1 MHVRLEM
8 ESAQLASREV
18 PFVCPHFPS
27 DVRIYSRQD
36 FLFLFFRDFPYDVLL
51 LSIYSK
57 IYYERMIKYG
67 APHYIN
73 RHFSVVDMEPTDAVE
88 V

>member
-1 MHVRLEM
+1 
-8 ESAQLASREV
+8 
-18 PFVCPHFPS
+18 
-27 DVRIYSRQD
+27 
-36 FLFLFFRDFPYDVLL
+36 
-51 LSIYSK
+51 
-57 IYYERMIKYG
+57 MIKYG